1 MGVRIGKDGKLFVEG
16 RLVGEI
22 NKSLIEDEEIK
33 KDIRRL
39 LMKERSEWLKRV
51 RSEKIN
57 VRRMF
62 V

>member
-1 MGVRIGKDGKLFVEG
+1 MAVRISKDGKLFVEG

-39 LMKERSEWLKRV
+39 LIKERSEWLKRV
-51 RSEKIN
+51 RSEKMI
-57 VRRMF
+57 RRF
-62 V
+62 GI

>member
-1 MGVRIGKDGKLFVEG
+1 MAIRISKEGKLFVEG
-16 RLVGEI
+16 RFVGEI
-22 NKSLIEDEEIK
+22 NKELIEDEDIK

-57 VRRMF
+57 VRRLF